1 LFERASVILNDP
13 KANKYVWG
21 TGFHW
26 YEDWKDGKP
35 MFDNVNKVSQAF
47 PDKKLI
53 FTEGCN
59 EGFNLDRIN
68 DPKLPERYAKA
79 MINDFNN
86 GTVAWTDWNILL
98 NEYGGPNHVGNF
110 CFAPVHGDTNSGKLF
125 FTNSYYYIGHFS
137 KFIRP
142 GAKRVSSG
150 TTSNQL
156 TATSFIN
163 PDGSLVVV
171 ALNENNHN
179 VKYTLTIG
187 VRTLRL
193 DMAAHSIQTIVLN

>member
-1 LFERASVILNDP
+1 
-13 KANKYVWG
+13 
-21 TGFHW
+21 
-26 YEDWKDGKP
+26 
-35 MFDNVNKVSQAF
+35 
-47 PDKKLI
+47 
-53 FTEGCN
+53 
-59 EGFNLDRIN
+59 
-68 DPKLPERYAKA
+68 
-79 MINDFNN
+79 
-86 GTVAWTDWNILL
+86 
-98 NEYGGPNHVGNF
+98 VGNF

-156 TATSFIN
+156 TATSFVN

-187 VRTLRL
+187 DRTLSL